1 MRAQADRKTNTNTN
15 TNKSIREMTDRE
27 LRNYRRMLRLERER
41 RQKLVKV
48 GMTFMAIFAVFLIC
62 VVSGSMKTHAN
73 NGFKYYTSITVEQG
87 QTLWT
92 IADDYMDYGHYKDKN
107 AYIAEVESINHLNS
121 DEMLLTGRMLIVPY
135 YSAEYVQ

>member
-1 MRAQADRKTNTNTN
+1 MRVQTDGKINVN

-27 LRNYRRMLRLERER
+27 LRNYRRMLRLEKER
-41 RQKLVKV
+41 RQKLAKV
-48 GMTFMAIFAVFLIC
+48 GMTFTAIFAVILIC

-87 QTLWT
+87 QTLWG
-92 IADDYMDYGHYKDKN
+92 IADDYIDYEHYKDKN
-107 AYIAEVESINHLNS
+107 AYIAEVERINHLNG

-135 YSAEYVQ
+135 YSAEYAQ